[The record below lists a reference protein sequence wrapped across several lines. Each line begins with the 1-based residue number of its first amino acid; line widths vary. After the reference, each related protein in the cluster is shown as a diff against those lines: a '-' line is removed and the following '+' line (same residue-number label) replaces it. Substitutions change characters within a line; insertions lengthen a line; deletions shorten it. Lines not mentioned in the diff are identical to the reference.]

1 MASHPNREPR
11 NDERYHIGT
20 YTYSW
25 VLSNKTLVE
34 ELVENTLAPIS
45 CHFEFT
51 NFSDLHKYADS
62 DSLQNVRA
70 IVLQCF
76 PSQEQDSE
84 ITSRRD
90 VVIVN
95 EELLLLTL
103 WNQYD
108 EKEGRTLADIGPGVM
123 IFGMRLKVTTFNS
136 LSLTTRGGNSGF
148 MINPPVSQELQM
160 QEWYNGNREGLQQ
173 LLEQRTYRN
182 SDILLPY
189 PQDDDVISIAS
200 FVASW
205 RTLKSSW
212 IKGRTTFPR
221 QDRSLWY
228 TACANCQKSLEAD
241 LSWIVTCPSC
251 HQESELEAISRL
263 AIRIDDGTANLSATI
278 CSADAEKLIPF
289 NATQLRDADEHGINL
304 HDDIVTSVQRHMIVA
319 FVRTYET
326 TFHGQTEL
334 KVNVVKAYIV
344 EEVLPAPKLIG
355 HESEKETCEST
366 LDVDNPCTISV
377 KNVAGSFGKEKLGTS
392 SEGINVPNAFKAVK
406 RSSPLSDTD
415 FNGATAATISEPRGT
430 LSKKED
436 IGEIVDTAATISKS
450 QGTLSKNAEAG
461 SHAVKGRATK
471 KNKGS

>member
-1 MASHPNREPR
+1 MSRHISNAQDISPTSKKWTVLVQVLESGHVQQSRLGNDYKRLILADSHGTKVTALIYSSHLRYFARLLTQYKRYYISNATVTR
-11 NDERYHIGT
+11 NDERYRIGT

-95 EELLLLTL
+95 EEKRLLLLTL

-123 IFGMRLKVTTFNS
+123 IFGMRLKVTTEFYKQIHS
-136 LSLTTRGGNSGF
+136 YSGLSLTTRGGNSGF

-289 NATQLRDADEHGINL
+289 NATQLRDADEHECR
-304 HDDIVTSVQRHMIVA
+304 S
-319 FVRTYET
+319 
-326 TFHGQTEL
+326 
-334 KVNVVKAYIV
+334 
-344 EEVLPAPKLIG
+344 
-355 HESEKETCEST
+355 
-366 LDVDNPCTISV
+366 
-377 KNVAGSFGKEKLGTS
+377 GSKW
-392 SEGINVPNAFKAVK
+392 
-406 RSSPLSDTD
+406 
-415 FNGATAATISEPRGT
+415 
-430 LSKKED
+430 
-436 IGEIVDTAATISKS
+436 
-450 QGTLSKNAEAG
+450 
-461 SHAVKGRATK
+461 
-471 KNKGS
+471 